1 MPLVDEGA
9 NDQEPPQGGYNPQHQ
24 QQAGRRQL
32 PPPKNPPPAQ
42 QRNSSQFQRP
52 PPRGNTQ
59 RTAQNPGGAGSE
71 SRREDG
77 TNAPQ
82 HLNIAASHGTNTRP
96 GSYQQAASYTAQ
108 SAAFSPDGPP
118 IVYDLTGS
126 KPQTPPN
133 NSTNHYYPT
142 PDSSRHP
149 AVAPKHPITNPRKPV
164 ATPVRPVTGPI
175 TNKFKGACDEY
186 DEFGLDDEDLIGI
199 AEQVERQ
206 KKKARSQSS
215 DYGSLDGDTAE
226 HLMQMVDDVAD
237 SAAGMTN
244 QPRSQFAVAHQPR
257 MRDAHR
263 PSGQFQGS
271 SHSHMQTQPRMPQ
284 RPTSSMYTL
293 SQTPSYARPG
303 GAMQGVRNTSNVTPS
318 RAPRP
323 TPRNI
328 PGQKPTGVRK
338 PYSYNNAPAGRSVG
352 AAVGSNRRS
361 TAIVI
366 DD

>member
-9 NDQEPPQGGYNPQHQ
+9 NDQEPPQSGNSPQHQ
-24 QQAGRRQL
+24 QQAGQQQV
-32 PPPKNPPPAQ
+32 PPPTNPPPSQ
-42 QRNSSQFQRP
+42 KRNSSQFQRP
-52 PPRGNTQ
+52 PRGNAQ
-59 RTAQNPGGAGSE
+59 RTAHNPGAAALGSQ
-71 SRREDG
+71 RDGG

-82 HLNIAASHGTNTRP
+82 RVNIAASHGTNTRP
-96 GSYQQAASYTAQ
+96 GSYQQVASYATQ

-126 KPQTPPN
+126 KPWTPPN

-149 AVAPKHPITNPRKPV
+149 AAAPKYPITNPRKPV
-164 ATPVRPVTGPI
+164 ATPARPVTGPI
-175 TNKFKGACDEY
+175 TNKFEGACDEY

-199 AEQVERQ
+199 AEQVESQ
-206 KKKARSQSS
+206 KKRARSQSS

-237 SAAGMTN
+237 GTAGMTN
-244 QPRSQFAVAHQPR
+244 QPRSQFAGVHQPR
-257 MRDAHR
+257 MRDSHR
-263 PSGQFQGS
+263 PSSQFQGS
-271 SHSHMQTQPRMPQ
+271 SHSHMRTQPRMPQ
-284 RPTSSMYTL
+284 RPTSSMYTP
-293 SQTPSYARPG
+293 SQTQSHPRPG
-303 GAMQGVRNTSNVTPS
+303 GAMQGVRNTSNATPS

-323 TPRNI
+323 TPRHM
-328 PGQKPTGVRK
+328 PGQKSNGVRK
-338 PYSYNNAPAGRSVG
+338 PYSHNNTPVGRSVG